1 MTRPDISKI
10 DAGGGTRLL
19 RAAFLPLLL
28 GLGFG
33 VLYAFGLDQFL
44 TFDALTSNR
53 EWLLHQ
59 VTEHFAVSALI
70 FMALYVAATALSV
83 PGSFILTIAAG
94 FLFGRVW
101 GTCIAVVA
109 ATTGATVIF
118 LIASTSLG
126 ALFRERSEGKLAAL
140 KNGFRRNELSYLL
153 FLRLIP
159 LFPFWLI
166 NLACAFLGVSLRT
179 FVLGTMLGI
188 IPGTAVYASIGS
200 GLGAILDRGQKP
212 SLDVILLPSI
222 LIPLVVLA
230 VLSLAPIVY
239 RSLRTSKE
247 RPANVR

>member
-1 MTRPDISKI
+1 
-10 DAGGGTRLL
+10 
-19 RAAFLPLLL
+19 
-28 GLGFG
+28 
-33 VLYAFGLDQFL
+33 
-44 TFDALTSNR
+44 
-53 EWLLHQ
+53 
-59 VTEHFAVSALI
+59 
-70 FMALYVAATALSV
+70 MALYVAATAISV

-94 FLFGRVW
+94 FLFGPVW
-101 GTCIAVVA
+101 GTGIAVMA

-166 NLACAFLGVSLRT
+166 NLACAFLGVSLRN

-200 GLGAILDRGQKP
+200 SLGAILDHGQTP
-212 SLDVILLPSI
+212 SLGVIFSPSI
-222 LIPLVVLA
+222 FIPLVVLA
-230 VLSLAPIVY
+230 ILSLAPIGY
-239 RSLRTSKE
+239 RILRTSKE
-247 RPANVR
+247 RPANVQ